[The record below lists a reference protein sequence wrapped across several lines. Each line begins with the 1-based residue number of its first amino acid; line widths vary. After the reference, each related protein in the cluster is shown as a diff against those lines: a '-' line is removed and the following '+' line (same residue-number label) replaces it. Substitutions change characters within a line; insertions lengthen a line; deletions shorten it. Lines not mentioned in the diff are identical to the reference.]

1 MLKKLLL
8 SVIVIAA
15 LTSCKSDAGYKY
27 SQYFVDKEKSLVPEV
42 NSTEEQVGRYAGSLQ
57 YDSIR
62 IVSAALEKKFDVA
75 IDEMRQKPA
84 PDAKGGELFKS
95 EALKYFEYMR
105 SIYTAY
111 KDFGAATDED
121 REGVRA
127 RFLEIIQKKES
138 VIENVKAAQRDFAAA
153 NGFKIGK
160 E

>member
-1 MLKKLLL
+1 MLKKILF
-8 SVIVIAA
+8 SVLIIVA
-15 LTSCKSDAGYKY
+15 LASCKSDAGYKY
-27 SQYFVDKEKSLVPEV
+27 SQYFVDKEKSLTPDVS
-42 NSTEEQVGRYAGSLQ
+42 STEDKVSHYAEALQ

-62 IVSAALEKKFDVA
+62 IVSAALEKKFDAA

-111 KDFGAATDED
+111 KDFGAATDEE
-121 REGVRA
+121 REGVRV
-127 RFLEIIQKKES
+127 RFLELLQKKES
-138 VIENVKAAQRDFAAA
+138 VIENVKAAQREFAAA
-153 NGFKIGK
+153 NGFKIEK